1 MSLMTSLVK
10 DFQNIH
16 LDSNSKSNAQG
27 LSPSA
32 SSTLAQV
39 SSLANDVEKS
49 PMKVTAEPH
58 ISIETVLQS
67 KQFQDW
73 TASMDMKKFN
83 IRSVHIQSV
92 DMFGPKVGFIK
103 FKADVVDDTGKF
115 IPGICFMRGG
125 SVGILPVLKC
135 EGRSFAILTLQPR
148 IATGQFDFAEIP
160 AGMLDGSDNFIGVA
174 AKELEEE
181 VGLKVSKNDLTD
193 LSALAKHPKG
203 FYASPGGSEE
213 TIRLFSLTQEVTK
226 EKLFA
231 LNGRLTGV
239 LEEGEQITLKVV
251 PLEDLLSIPDGKT
264 LIAYLLY
271 KKYVSNDEFVSKL

>member
-1 MSLMTSLVK
+1 MTTVTSLVTEM
-10 DFQNIH
+10 QNMHI
-16 LDSNSKSNAQG
+16 DPNNKSNAQK
-27 LSPSA
+27 LP
-32 SSTLAQV
+32 SSTSRTLTQV
-39 SSLANDVEKS
+39 SSLTNDVEKS

-58 ISIETVLQS
+58 ISIEKVLAS

-73 TASMDMKKFN
+73 TSSMDTKKFN

-92 DMFGPKVGFIK
+92 DMFGPNVGFIK
-103 FKADVVDDTGKF
+103 FKADVVDETGKF

-135 EGRSFAILTLQPR
+135 EGKSFAILTLQPR

-160 AGMLDGSDNFIGVA
+160 AGMLDGSDNFVGVA

-181 VGLKVSKNDLTD
+181 VGLKVSKHDLTD
-193 LSALAKHPKG
+193 LSALAQHRTG

-226 EKLFA
+226 EKLFD
-231 LNGRLTGV
+231 LNGRLTGL

-251 PLEDLLSIPDGKT
+251 PLDDLISIPDGKT
-264 LIAYLLY
+264 LVAYFLY
-271 KKYVSNDEFVSKL
+271 KKFVANNEFVSKL